1 MKKLFV
7 TATLSLLFFG
17 CNMNPS
23 KEARIQ
29 QLENEMEQ
37 AKEQISELE
46 DRVQILEDFNESLK
60 NRVIQLENGEN

>member
-1 MKKLFV
+1 MKKLLL
-7 TATLSLLFFG
+7 TATLSFLFLG

-29 QLENEMEQ
+29 QLESEIKQ

-46 DRVQILEDFNESLK
+46 ERVQTLEDLNELLK
-60 NRVIQLENGEN
+60 NRLIQLENVEN